1 MKPIDTKA
9 TDSSQPSEDSP
20 TSSAQVPTTCSSD
33 QTQANKKKASDSN
46 SIQESRSNPEIS
58 PHDVL
63 FGRGGGTN
71 RHTGNIHFRD
81 LVSSKQ
87 PAYVQARKMDKTLI
101 AKSIVAHVRGKNG
114 RFLKNEKGK
123 WVDVGDKKATEK
135 TSQALREGL
144 SDRMREVVKEGGVGL
159 SKLKQIGYCV
169 YGDTITRGGVQKRV
183 RSYESET
190 QQRTGGYTSN
200 SKDERKPAASR
211 K

>member
-33 QTQANKKKASDSN
+33 QTQNANKKKASDSN

-114 RFLKNEKGK
+114 RFLKMHFQLSVVNSLPLC
-123 WVDVGDKKATEK
+123 D
-135 TSQALREGL
+135 GL
-144 SDRMREVVKEGGVGL
+144 
-159 SKLKQIGYCV
+159 
-169 YGDTITRGGVQKRV
+169 ITRSRLKDGELSILDFFGVCDRV
-183 RSYESET
+183 LPIVKKNGLIDR
-190 QQRTGGYTSN
+190 N
-200 SKDERKPAASR
+200 
-211 K
+211 